1 LYHVPLD
8 LAEFKNTGNVYYWR
22 NRIHRKCFLQTSHK
36 HIEHHLREKLIEE
49 ELLEDEKNENWDSIF
64 FKFWW
69 IFHVQTWLKK
79 MFIGSASTISDS
91 LCYKMFYLLLME

>member
-64 FKFWW
+64 NIPFSN
-69 IFHVQTWLKK
+69 VVEK

>member
-64 FKFWW
+64 N
-69 IFHVQTWLKK
+69 IPCSNVVEK

>member
-64 FKFWW
+64 N
-69 IFHVQTWLKK
+69 IQCSNVVEK